1 MYISTLIHTVYSHMV
16 HRGVRVIHE
25 RYDTVGCILTSLCA
39 YTTKRENGPMGERT
53 RKRNEPRKDSK
64 TRESERNMGSS
75 LAQAPPGL

>member
-53 RKRNEPRKDSK
+53 RKRNEPHAKA
-64 TRESERNMGSS
+64 REKWGHR
-75 LAQAPPGL
+75 